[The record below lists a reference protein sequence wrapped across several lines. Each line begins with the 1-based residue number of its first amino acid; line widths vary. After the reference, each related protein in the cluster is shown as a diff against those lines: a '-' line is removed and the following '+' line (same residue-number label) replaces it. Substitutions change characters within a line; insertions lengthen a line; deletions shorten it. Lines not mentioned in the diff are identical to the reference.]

1 MTECVYCAVRHESL
15 GVIQSIVKLSCC
27 SAGDAVTVSSSL
39 STSHRNSI
47 EMEPDSWTLRV
58 IFRINSEQIGQS
70 S

>member
-1 MTECVYCAVRHESL
+1 VVRPESL
-15 GVIQSIVKLSCC
+15 GVIQSGVRLCR

-47 EMEPDSWTLRV
+47 ETRPDSWTLRV
-58 IFRINSEQIGQS
+58 IFRMNSERIGQS